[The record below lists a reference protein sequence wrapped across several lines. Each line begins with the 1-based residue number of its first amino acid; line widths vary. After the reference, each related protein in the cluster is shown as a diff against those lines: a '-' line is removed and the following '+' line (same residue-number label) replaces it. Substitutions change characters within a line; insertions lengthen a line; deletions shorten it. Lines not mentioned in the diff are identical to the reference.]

1 LLFHNYSRLLPPLL
15 WAILIFA
22 VSADPNPYRTLAA
35 WLGLSSGGAE
45 APRLLPWLTNES
57 LGQLLHF
64 AEFAILGALTQR
76 ALAQRALT
84 ARVAGGREQGGRLAA
99 AMCLAYALFD
109 ELHQA
114 FVPGRTFQ
122 LPDLALDA
130 LGALLGIY
138 LHRLLVNLS

>member
-1 LLFHNYSRLLPPLL
+1 VTRFLTHYLPPLL
-15 WAILIFA
+15 WAALIYA
-22 VSADPNPYRTLAA
+22 VSANPDPYRTLAA
-35 WLGLSSGGAE
+35 WLGLAGAGAE
-45 APRLLPWLTNES
+45 TPRLLPWLENET

-64 AEFAILGALTQR
+64 AEFAVLGALTQR

-84 ARVAGGREQGGRLAA
+84 TRAVGGVEQGGRLAA